1 MINKICIV
9 TGSRA
14 EYDLLYWIISNVNDD
29 PVLELQLLVTGTH
42 LSPGFGYTVS
52 EIENDGFAIS
62 KKVEMILSADT
73 SSGITKS
80 TGLGM
85 IGFADAFAEL
95 NPDIIILLGD
105 RYEILAAAFSAV
117 VARIPIAHIHG
128 GETTTGAFDEAI
140 RHSITKMSYL
150 HFVAA
155 EEYKKRVIQL
165 GEEPDRVFLVGGL
178 GVDGVIKADLLS
190 KKELED
196 DLGFLIAS
204 KTLLITFHPVT
215 LDNRGPRDQLNE
227 LLAAL
232 ETMDDTKFIFTA
244 PNSDTGNS
252 VIYNGI
258 NEFVSK
264 NPDNSILFDSMGRK
278 RYLSCLQFVDA
289 VVGNSSSGLLE
300 CPTFNIGTINIG
312 DRQDGRLKAD
322 SVIDCE
328 PIQESILKAFKR
340 LYSTDFQKNLKNVK
354 NPYGNGGASNKVV
367 EILKKEQLPKE
378 IKKQFYNL

>member
-1 MINKICIV
+1 MINNICIV

-14 EYDLLYWIISNVNDD
+14 EYDLLYWLLTYIDDD
-29 PVLELQLLVTGTH
+29 PDLNLQLLVTGAH
-42 LSPGFGYTVS
+42 LSPDFGYTIS
-52 EIENDGFAIS
+52 KIEDDGFTIN

-95 NPDIIILLGD
+95 NPEIVVLLGD
-105 RYEILAAAFSAV
+105 RYEILSAAFSAV

-140 RHSITKMSYL
+140 RHSITKMSYF
-150 HFVAA
+150 HFVAS
-155 EEYKKRVIQL
+155 EEYRKRVVQL
-165 GEEPDRVFLVGGL
+165 GEQPDRVFLVGGL
-178 GVDGVIKADLLS
+178 GVDGIMRADLIS
-190 KKELED
+190 KEELED
-196 DLGFLIAS
+196 ELGFLIAP
-204 KTLLITFHPVT
+204 KTFLITLHPVT
-215 LDNRGPRDQLNE
+215 LDNMSPRDQLNE
-227 LLAAL
+227 LFAAL
-232 ETMDDTKFIFTA
+232 ETMDDANFIFTA

-252 VIYNGI
+252 VIFNCI

-264 NPDNSILFDSMGRK
+264 NPDNSILFNTMGRK

-300 CPTFNIGTINIG
+300 CPTFKIGTINIG

-328 PIQESILKAFKR
+328 PNQKSILNAFNT
-340 LYSTDFQKNLKNVK
+340 LYSKDFQQILKGVK
-354 NPYGNGGASNKVV
+354 NPYGEGGASNRII
-367 EILKKEQLPKE
+367 EILKNEVLPKDL
-378 IKKQFYNL
+378 KKKFYDL

>member
-14 EYDLLYWIISNVNDD
+14 EYDLLFWIISNVNDD
-29 PVLELQLLVTGTH
+29 PELELQLLVTGTH
-42 LSPGFGYTVS
+42 LSPNFGYTVS

-62 KKVEMILSADT
+62 KKVEMVLSADT
-73 SSGITKS
+73 PSGIAKS

-95 NPDIIILLGD
+95 SPDIIILLGD

-128 GETTTGAFDEAI
+128 GETTTAAFDEAI

-178 GVDGVIKADLLS
+178 GVDGIVKADLLS

-204 KTLLITFHPVT
+204 KTFLVTFHPVT

-227 LLAAL
+227 LLAVL
-232 ETMDDTKFIFTA
+232 ETMDDAKFIFTA

-252 VIYNGI
+252 IIHNTI
-258 NEFVSK
+258 NKFVSE
-264 NPDNSILFDSMGRK
+264 NSDNSIFFDSMGRK

-322 SVIDCE
+322 SVIDCD

-340 LYSTDFQKNLKNVK
+340 LYSTDFQKNLKSVN
-354 NPYGNGGASNKVV
+354 NPYGNGGASSKII
-367 EILKKEQLPKE
+367 EILKKKQLPKE

>member
-1 MINKICIV
+1 MINNICIV

-14 EYDLLYWIISNVNDD
+14 EYDLLYWLLTYIDDD
-29 PVLELQLLVTGTH
+29 PDLNLQLLVTGAH
-42 LSPGFGYTVS
+42 LSPDFGYTIS
-52 EIENDGFAIS
+52 KIEDDGFTIN

-95 NPDIIILLGD
+95 NPEIVVLLGD
-105 RYEILAAAFSAV
+105 RYEILSAAFSAV

-140 RHSITKMSYL
+140 RHSITKMSYF
-150 HFVAA
+150 HFVAS
-155 EEYKKRVIQL
+155 EEYRKRVVQL

-178 GVDGVIKADLLS
+178 GVDGIMRADLLS
-190 KKELED
+190 KEELED
-196 DLGFLIAS
+196 ELGFLIAP
-204 KTLLITFHPVT
+204 KTFLITLHPVT
-215 LDNRGPRDQLNE
+215 LDNMSPRDQLNE
-227 LLAAL
+227 LFAAL
-232 ETMDDTKFIFTA
+232 ETMDDANFIFTA

-252 VIYNGI
+252 VIFNCI
-258 NEFVSK
+258 NEFLSK
-264 NPDNSILFDSMGRK
+264 NPDNSILFNTMGRK

-300 CPTFNIGTINIG
+300 CPTFKIGTINIG

-328 PIQESILKAFKR
+328 PNQKSILNAFNT
-340 LYSTDFQKNLKNVK
+340 LYSKDFQQILKGVK
-354 NPYGNGGASNKVV
+354 NPYGEGGASNRII
-367 EILKKEQLPKE
+367 EILKNEVLPKDL
-378 IKKQFYNL
+378 KKKFYDL